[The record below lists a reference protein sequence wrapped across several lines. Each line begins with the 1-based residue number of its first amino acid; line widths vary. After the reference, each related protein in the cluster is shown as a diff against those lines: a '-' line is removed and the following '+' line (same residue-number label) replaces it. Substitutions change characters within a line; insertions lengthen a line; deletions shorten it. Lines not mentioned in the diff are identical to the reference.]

1 MPYRGRVIFAKTGPA
16 FGPTPASVGD
26 VMAGVVV
33 VLLIV
38 TLFVVLL
45 GGVDRLLGRLFG
57 GD

>member
-1 MPYRGRVIFAKTGPA
+1 MIFAKTGPA